1 MQMRCLT
8 FCYKQD
14 VYQSRCC
21 LIECGKSTKTE
32 KSQSLIRIMENI
44 TGSQLRLKPK
54 ASAGKRLKARES
66 ANDLVEI
73 DSLRK

>member
-32 KSQSLIRIMENI
+32 KSQLPIRIMKNI
-44 TGSQLRLKPK
+44 TRIQLKPKPK
-54 ASAGKRLKARES
+54 ASASKRLKARET